1 MKKVLKIVL
10 LVLVVILLLAQFYPR
25 AKDNINGPE
34 TSHLSTVHNIPAD
47 VQGLFKSSCYD
58 CHSNNTIYPWYYNIQ
73 PLAWWLDDHVK
84 EGKREFNFSEFA
96 GYNLAKQYHKLEE
109 LEELVT
115 EKEMPLKSYT
125 LAHGDARL
133 TDAQRL
139 SITNWSKSVRE
150 DMKARYPADSLI
162 RKKK

>member
-1 MKKVLKIVL
+1 MKKVLKTIL
-10 LVLVVILLLAQFYPR
+10 LVLVVLLLLAQFYPR

-96 GYNLAKQYHKLEE
+96 GYTLAKQYHKLEE

-115 EKEMPLKSYT
+115 EGEMPLKSYT